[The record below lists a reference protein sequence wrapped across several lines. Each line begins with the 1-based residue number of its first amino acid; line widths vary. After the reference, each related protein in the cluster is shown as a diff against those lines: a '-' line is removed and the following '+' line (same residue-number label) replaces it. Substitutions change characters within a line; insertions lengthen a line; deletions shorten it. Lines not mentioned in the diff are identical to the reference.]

1 MEVTWFSTLKEG
13 KAKSQR
19 HQDHVTVLFDWED
32 VVHHEYASLGQ
43 TINKKFYLDVLRW
56 LTDAIQ

>member
-19 HQDHVTVLFDWED
+19 DQDHVTVLFDWED
-32 VVHHEYASLGQ
+32 VVHHEYASLGK
-43 TINKKFYLDVLRW
+43 TINKDHYLNVLHR
-56 LTDAIQ
+56 LRDAVY

>member
-19 HQDHVTVLFDWED
+19 DQDHVTVLFDWED
-32 VVHHEYASLGQ
+32 VVHHE
-43 TINKKFYLDVLRW
+43 
-56 LTDAIQ
+56 